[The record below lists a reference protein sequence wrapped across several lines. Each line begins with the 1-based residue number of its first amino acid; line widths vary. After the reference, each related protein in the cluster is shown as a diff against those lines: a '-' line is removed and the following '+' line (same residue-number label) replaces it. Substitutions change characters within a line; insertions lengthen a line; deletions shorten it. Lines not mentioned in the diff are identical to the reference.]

1 MYKINFYIGSKAMV
15 EVKVSFESLSA
26 AAAFFRAYDVEKST
40 TRGDESNAGGLQI
53 SLSDSP
59 GIEGSGYLAE
69 TPAAPAE
76 KRSRTKKEKAP
87 AAATVDAQPVA
98 PAPAPEAGDQSAKLG
113 GDAAKV
119 TLDQVREAL
128 SKFVAANGFAAGT
141 ALVQSFKK
149 DDGTPARRLTELRG
163 DDYAAFVNAAK
174 VAA

>member
-15 EVKVSFESLSA
+15 EVKVSFDSLSA

-76 KRSRTKKEKAP
+76 KRSRTKKEKAAEAP
-87 AAATVDAQPVA
+87 ASAAAPVD
-98 PAPAPEAGDQSAKLG
+98 PAPEKEAGPSSKI
-113 GDAAKV
+113 

-128 SKFVAANGFAAGT
+128 SKYVAANDFAKGT
-141 ALVQSFKK
+141 ELVQSFNNPG
-149 DDGTPARRLTELRG
+149 GTPAQRLTELRVE
-163 DDYAAFVNAAK
+163 DYPAFIEKAK